1 MMITNHPNNDHC
13 SEYQL
18 EVERMIY
25 EGGGVFEDLHI
36 RTAPSSK
43 GGKPPE
49 QKNG

>member
-1 MMITNHPNNDHC
+1 MIINHLNNDYC

-25 EGGGVFEDLHI
+25 EGGGVFEDLHV
-36 RTAPSSK
+36 RTAASTK

-49 QKNG
+49 KKSG